1 MTERTNW
8 TDIALYVSGE
18 KTLAEYKA
26 ILEKLNDYDVDIMDV
41 EFEDNGAFLEA
52 RYLTDEVK
60 LEDLKGIE
68 GLEVDWDTMSEWDDC
83 EVDGE

>member
-41 EFEDNGAFLEA
+41 EFA